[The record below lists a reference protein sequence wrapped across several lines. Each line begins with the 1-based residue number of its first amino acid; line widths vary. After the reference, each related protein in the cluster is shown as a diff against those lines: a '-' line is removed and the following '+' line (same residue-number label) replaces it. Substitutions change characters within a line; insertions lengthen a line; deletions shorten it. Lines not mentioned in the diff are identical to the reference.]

1 MSQGQD
7 PKTLFVGCS
16 DSRLAP
22 CLLTGTGWG
31 ALFIVRNVGGHSQ
44 CVGIRATYEG
54 VPHEAAPLKAWLKL
68 KQEALL
74 PVQPSPEA
82 MRRTEQRSVVLQLE
96 RLMGTPWC
104 AVP

>member
-22 CLLTGTGWG
+22 CLLTGTGSG
-31 ALFIVRNVGGHSQ
+31 ALFIVHNVGGHSQ

-54 VPHEAAPLKAWLKL
+54 VPHEAAPLKA
-68 KQEALL
+68 
-74 PVQPSPEA
+74 
-82 MRRTEQRSVVLQLE
+82 
-96 RLMGTPWC
+96 
-104 AVP
+104 